1 MKKILMVLTSV
12 SELGDTGE
20 KTGYNVAEAAHP
32 WKVFKDSGHFVDFA
46 SIQGGQPPRDEVDS
60 EDPIQVAFTEDETTR
75 AGLYN
80 TARVDVVDPEQYD
93 AVYLVGGHG
102 TMWDF
107 PDSEGLQNLV
117 ASVYNAG
124 GVVGAVCHG
133 PAGLL
138 NVELA
143 NGFRLVEGRKVAAFT
158 NDEEVAAGK
167 DKVIPFFLADR
178 LEEQGATHVSAD
190 LFQEKVA
197 VDDRLVTGQ
206 NPASAA
212 GVAKEME
219 KLLAEVIH
227 QEKAEE
233 QHEAEA
239 MQFQHTQRF
248 DTAGSFAEYV
258 CDAFDWL
265 WSEGEHMPRMLSIGL
280 HLRMIGRPGRIVALQ
295 RILEHMRRRGGAWI
309 TSREAIARHW
319 IAASGPA

>member
-20 KTGYNVAEAAHP
+20 KAGYNVAEAAHP

-46 SIQGGQPPRDEVDS
+46 SIKGGQPPRDEVDRD
-60 EDPIQVAFTEDETTR
+60 DPIQVAFTEDEATR

-80 TARVDVVDPEQYD
+80 TARVDVIDPEQYD
-93 AVYLVGGHG
+93 AVFLVGGHA

-107 PDSEGLQNLV
+107 PDSDGLQNLV

-133 PAGLL
+133 PAGLV
-138 NVELA
+138 NVKLE
-143 NGFRLVEGRKVAAFT
+143 NGIHLVNGRKVAAFT

-178 LEEQGATHVSAD
+178 LEEQGATHVSASV
-190 LFQEKVA
+190 FEEKVV
-197 VDDRLVTGQ
+197 VDERLVTGQ

-212 GVAKEME
+212 GVAKEIE

-227 QEKAEE
+227 HEKAEE
-233 QHEAEA
+233 QHKADALRAEKDAKKAAAAAAAAEAE
-239 MQFQHTQRF
+239 H
-248 DTAGSFAEYV
+248 
-258 CDAFDWL
+258 
-265 WSEGEHMPRMLSIGL
+265 
-280 HLRMIGRPGRIVALQ
+280 
-295 RILEHMRRRGGAWI
+295 
-309 TSREAIARHW
+309 
-319 IAASGPA
+319 

>member
-1 MKKILMVLTSV
+1 MKKILLVLTSV

-32 WKVFKDSGHFVDFA
+32 WKVFRDSGHFVDFA
-46 SIQGGQPPRDEVDS
+46 SIDGGQPPMDEVDTS
-60 EDPIQVAFTEDETTR
+60 DPIQVAFTQDETTR

-80 TARVDVVDPEQYD
+80 TARVEVVDPGQYD
-93 AVYLVGGHG
+93 GVYLVGGHG

-107 PDSEGLQNLV
+107 PDSTGLQKLV
-117 ASVYNAG
+117 AGVYDAG

-143 NGFRLVEGRKVAAFT
+143 NGLRLVEGRRVAAFT
-158 NDEEVAAGK
+158 NEEEKAVDK
-167 DKVIPFFLADR
+167 DKIIPFFLADR

-190 LFQEKVA
+190 VFEEKVV
-197 VDDRLVTGQ
+197 VDERLVTGQ

-227 QEKAEE
+227 REKAAE
-233 QHEAEA
+233 QSEAQALRAEKDAEKAAEAAAEAE
-239 MQFQHTQRF
+239 H
-248 DTAGSFAEYV
+248 
-258 CDAFDWL
+258 
-265 WSEGEHMPRMLSIGL
+265 
-280 HLRMIGRPGRIVALQ
+280 
-295 RILEHMRRRGGAWI
+295 
-309 TSREAIARHW
+309 
-319 IAASGPA
+319 

>member
-1 MKKILMVLTSV
+1 MKKVLLVLTSV

-46 SIQGGQPPRDEVDS
+46 SIKGGQPPRDEVDTS
-60 EDPIQVAFTEDETTR
+60 DPIQVAFTEDETTR

-80 TARVDVVDPEQYD
+80 TARVDVVDPSQYD

-107 PDSEGLQNLV
+107 PDSAGLQKLV
-117 ASVYNAG
+117 ASVYDAG

-138 NVELA
+138 NVELD
-143 NGFRLVEGRKVAAFT
+143 NGFRLVENREVAAFT
-158 NDEEVAAGK
+158 NDEEAAAGK

-178 LEEQGATHVSAD
+178 LQEQGATHLAAD
-190 LFQEKVA
+190 VFEEKVV
-197 VDDRLVTGQ
+197 VDERLVTGQ

-227 QEKAEE
+227 REKAEE
-233 QHEAEA
+233 QQESDAIRADKDAAKAAAAE
-239 MQFQHTQRF
+239 QE
-248 DTAGSFAEYV
+248 D
-258 CDAFDWL
+258 
-265 WSEGEHMPRMLSIGL
+265 
-280 HLRMIGRPGRIVALQ
+280 
-295 RILEHMRRRGGAWI
+295 
-309 TSREAIARHW
+309 
-319 IAASGPA
+319 

>member
-12 SELGDTGE
+12 SEIGDTGE
-20 KTGYNVAEAAHP
+20 QTGYNVAEAAHP

-46 SIQGGQPPRDEVDS
+46 SIKGGQPPRDVVDS

-124 GVVGAVCHG
+124 GLVGAVCHG

-138 NVELA
+138 NVELE

-167 DKVIPFFLADR
+167 DKVIPFFLAER
-178 LEEQGATHVSAD
+178 LEEQGATHVFAD
-190 LFQEKVA
+190 VFEEKVV
-197 VDDRLVTGQ
+197 VDERLVTGQ

-219 KLLAEVIH
+219 KLFAEVIH

-233 QHEAEA
+233 QHDTEALRAEKDAEKNARKAAAEAE
-239 MQFQHTQRF
+239 H
-248 DTAGSFAEYV
+248 
-258 CDAFDWL
+258 
-265 WSEGEHMPRMLSIGL
+265 
-280 HLRMIGRPGRIVALQ
+280 
-295 RILEHMRRRGGAWI
+295 
-309 TSREAIARHW
+309 
-319 IAASGPA
+319 

>member
-12 SELGDTGE
+12 SEIEDTKE
-20 KTGYNVAEAAHP
+20 ATGYNVGEAAHP

-46 SIQGGQPPRDEVDS
+46 SIQGGQPPHDPVDT
-60 EDPIQVAFTEDETTR
+60 EDPIQVAFTQDEATR

-80 TARVDVVDPEQYD
+80 TARVDVIDPQQYD
-93 AVYLVGGHG
+93 AVFLVGGHG

-107 PDSEGLQNLV
+107 PDSEGLQKLV
-117 ASVYNAG
+117 ASIYNSG

-138 NVELA
+138 NVELE
-143 NGFRLVEGRKVAAFT
+143 NGIHLVNGRRVAAFT

-167 DKVIPFFLADR
+167 DKVIPFSLADR
-178 LEEQGATHVSAD
+178 LEGLGATHVFAD
-190 LFQEKVA
+190 VFEEMVV
-197 VDDRLVTGQ
+197 VDERLVTGQ

-233 QHEAEA
+233 QHESEALRAEK
-239 MQFQHTQRF
+239 
-248 DTAGSFAEYV
+248 DAEKNAKKAAAE
-258 CDAFDWL
+258 DA
-265 WSEGEHMPRMLSIGL
+265 EH
-280 HLRMIGRPGRIVALQ
+280 
-295 RILEHMRRRGGAWI
+295 
-309 TSREAIARHW
+309 
-319 IAASGPA
+319 

>member
-12 SELGDTGE
+12 SEIGNTEE
-20 KTGYNVAEAAHP
+20 KTGYNVGEAAHP

-46 SIQGGQPPRDEVDS
+46 SIKGGQPPRDVVDS

-80 TARVDVVDPEQYD
+80 TARVDVVDPDQYD

-102 TMWDF
+102 AMWDF

-124 GVVGAVCHG
+124 GLVGAVCHG

-138 NVELA
+138 NVQLK
-143 NGFRLVEGRKVAAFT
+143 NGLHLVQGRNVAAFT
-158 NDEEVAAGK
+158 NDEEAAVGK

-178 LEEQGATHVSAD
+178 LVEQGATHLFAD
-190 LFQEKVA
+190 VFEEKVV
-197 VDDRLVTGQ
+197 VDGRLVTGQ

-219 KLLAEVIH
+219 KLFAEVIH

-239 MQFQHTQRF
+239 LR
-248 DTAGSFAEYV
+248 AEH
-258 CDAFDWL
+258 DA
-265 WSEGEHMPRMLSIGL
+265 EKNAKRKAAAAAEH
-280 HLRMIGRPGRIVALQ
+280 
-295 RILEHMRRRGGAWI
+295 
-309 TSREAIARHW
+309 
-319 IAASGPA
+319 

>member
-1 MKKILMVLTSV
+1 MKKVLLVLTSV

-46 SIQGGQPPRDEVDS
+46 SIRGGVPPRDEVDTT
-60 EDPIQVAFTEDETTR
+60 DPIQVAFTEDETTK

-80 TARVDVVDPEQYD
+80 TARVDVVDPSQYD
-93 AVYLVGGHG
+93 AIYLVGGHG

-107 PDSEGLQNLV
+107 PDSEGLQKLV

-138 NVELA
+138 NVELE
-143 NGFRLVEGRKVAAFT
+143 NGLRLVEGKRVAAFT
-158 NDEEVAAGK
+158 NDEEVAADK
-167 DKVIPFFLADR
+167 DKIVPFFLADR
-178 LEEQGATHVSAD
+178 LEEQGATHVSAGV
-190 LFQEKVA
+190 FEEKVI
-197 VDDRLVTGQ
+197 VDERLVTGQ

-233 QHEAEA
+233 QDESEALRAQKDAEKAAAAAEAESD
-239 MQFQHTQRF
+239 H
-248 DTAGSFAEYV
+248 
-258 CDAFDWL
+258 
-265 WSEGEHMPRMLSIGL
+265 
-280 HLRMIGRPGRIVALQ
+280 
-295 RILEHMRRRGGAWI
+295 
-309 TSREAIARHW
+309 
-319 IAASGPA
+319 

>member
-12 SELGDTGE
+12 SKIGDTGE
-20 KTGYNVAEAAHP
+20 TTGYNVAEAAHP
-32 WKVFKDSGHFVDFA
+32 RKVFKDSGHFVDFA
-46 SIQGGQPPRDEVDS
+46 SIQGGQPPRDDVDRS
-60 EDPIQVAFTEDETTR
+60 DPIQVAFTEDETTR

-80 TARVDVVDPEQYD
+80 TARVDVVDPAQYD

-107 PDSEGLQNLV
+107 PDSEGLQRLV
-117 ASVYNAG
+117 ASVYNTG

-133 PAGLL
+133 PAGLI
-138 NVELA
+138 NVRLE
-143 NGFRLVEGRKVAAFT
+143 NGIHLVNGRKVAAFT

-167 DKVIPFFLADR
+167 DKVIPFFLVDR

-190 LFQEKVA
+190 VFEEKVV
-197 VDDRLVTGQ
+197 VDERLVTGQ

-233 QHEAEA
+233 QHEAEELRA
-239 MQFQHTQRF
+239 HK
-248 DTAGSFAEYV
+248 DAEK
-258 CDAFDWL
+258 A
-265 WSEGEHMPRMLSIGL
+265 
-280 HLRMIGRPGRIVALQ
+280 A
-295 RILEHMRRRGGAWI
+295 A
-309 TSREAIARHW
+309 AAA
-319 IAASGPA
+319 AASSNPEH

>member
-12 SELGDTGE
+12 SEIGDTGE

-60 EDPIQVAFTEDETTR
+60 GDPIQVAFTEDETTR

-93 AVYLVGGHG
+93 AVFLVGGHG

-143 NGFRLVEGRKVAAFT
+143 NGLRLVEGRKVAAFT

-178 LEEQGATHVSAD
+178 LVEQGATHVSAD
-190 LFQEKVA
+190 VFEEKVV
-197 VDDRLVTGQ
+197 VDERLVTGQ

-233 QHEAEA
+233 QHDAEALRAEKDAEKNAKKKAAAEAE
-239 MQFQHTQRF
+239 H
-248 DTAGSFAEYV
+248 
-258 CDAFDWL
+258 
-265 WSEGEHMPRMLSIGL
+265 
-280 HLRMIGRPGRIVALQ
+280 
-295 RILEHMRRRGGAWI
+295 
-309 TSREAIARHW
+309 
-319 IAASGPA
+319 